1 MGGIVTE
8 TTSTVIRRE
17 NCGDQFVYLQVEK
30 QTDKQLSAT
39 SLLAPSI
46 IYASLLAPSI
56 ISASYL
62 QVNLMPYTATVESHS
77 KLSFG
82 WFTDQDQNI
91 SVVFYN
97 SDSVCET

>member
-8 TTSTVIRRE
+8 TTSGLRTLPTVIRRE

-39 SLLAPSI
+39 
-46 IYASLLAPSI
+46 SLLAPSI